1 MKRFACILSA
11 LLCLGYANAQ
21 VAQWLVPPEYDHIEV
36 SPKNDIILAQQGFNH
51 HIWNMNGKCL
61 AKISDDLYAFSNGY
75 AVTTTPE
82 TANITAIYNMEGQKK
97 AIEDPVQLGWGYP
110 YFHDGFLLVH
120 DGRYFYYMDS
130 EGGIDPKPYYRAY
143 PFSHGYAS
151 CFTYANMR
159 KMKDPMYMIIDTS
172 LEPVPLTWANKPVA
186 ADDIEFISTVSDDGV
201 SIIVYKAKLYF
212 FDAATAELSP
222 VLPPSDTNIK
232 NQAHIDSDIEE
243 ALMEVD
249 DNTKMLTGKCGKT
262 RFSINFDTTTLK
274 PINMKIGDEERS
286 FQQNNTIRTDGPT
299 MLKEVKDLT
308 TGKFALYMGDN
319 LILPPQ
325 LDGVEKLKGNTALV
339 NMNNK
344 LGLLRVNADDHFAF
358 RINDN
363 EDIGFRHKHFNTTI
377 RLNMPAYINAEE
389 TSIEIDPQSGCNI
402 DKRTKVAKNNSDGSY
417 VEYNCKLLCPE
428 DVGDDAKDISYP
440 AYIVY
445 QGLRTPMMTASG
457 KAWHSKYFAV
467 DVNEQEVSLSG
478 STLTFTVNVVAERL
492 PGEEVYPFIP
502 SLATENLAFEM
513 EKITDTRY
521 KCKVFNLK
529 KGRNNIIVRVEEEGC
544 PPADYTFEVDNS
556 PRVEQGQTN
565 VTMKK
570 KKVTTPAPT
579 TPVKPVL
586 RI

>member
-1 MKRFACILSA
+1 MKHFACILSV
-11 LLCLGYANAQ
+11 LLSVSHANAQ
-21 VAQWLVPPEYDHIEV
+21 VAQWLVPPEYDAIEV
-36 SPKNDIILAQQGFNH
+36 SPENNVILAQQGFNH

-61 AKISDDLYAFSNGY
+61 AKVSDDIFPFSDGY
-75 AVTTTPE
+75 AVSTTPE
-82 TANITAIYNMEGQKK
+82 TADITAIYNIEGQKT
-97 AIEDPVQLGWGYP
+97 AIEDHVQLGWGYP

-120 DGRYFYYMDS
+120 DGRYFYYMDY

-159 KMKDPMYMIIDTS
+159 KMKDPMHMIIDTN
-172 LEPVPLTWANKPVA
+172 LEAVPLKWANKPMA
-186 ADDIEFISTVSDDGV
+186 LNDIEFISTVSDDGV
-201 SIIVYKAKLYF
+201 SIIIYKAKLYF

-222 VLPPSDTNIK
+222 VLPSSDTNIK
-232 NQAHIDSDIEE
+232 NQAHIDSDIDE
-243 ALMEVD
+243 ALKQVD
-249 DNTKMLTGKCGKT
+249 DNTKMLTGKCGKA
-262 RFSINFDTTTLK
+262 RFSINFDALTLK
-274 PINMKIGDEERS
+274 PINMKIGNEERS
-286 FQQNNTIRTDGPT
+286 FQKSNPTHSDGPT
-299 MLKEVKDLT
+299 VLKEVKDLT
-308 TGKFALYMGDN
+308 TGKFGLHMGN
-319 LILPPQ
+319 TEILPPQ
-325 LDGVEKLKGNTALV
+325 LDAVEKLKGNTALV
-339 NMNNK
+339 TMNDK
-344 LGLLRVNADDHFAF
+344 LGLLRVNADDHFTF

-417 VEYNCKLLCPE
+417 VQYDCKLVCPQN
-428 DVGDDAKDISYP
+428 VGDEAMVVSYP

-445 QGLRTPMMTASG
+445 QGLRTPMTAASG

-478 STLTFTVNVVAERL
+478 STLSFVVNVVAERL

-502 SLATENLAFEM
+502 SLATDNLTFEM

-529 KGRNNIIVRVEEEGC
+529 RGRNNIIVRVTEEGC
-544 PPADYTFEVDNS
+544 PPADYTFEVDYS
-556 PRVEQGQTN
+556 PQVEQGKKN
-565 VTMKK
+565 VTMTK
-570 KKVTTPAPT
+570 KKVTTPTPATPT
-579 TPVKPVL
+579 KPVL